1 MEVQSPGEKQ
11 ADTNKI
17 VATTSAA
24 VAMATVSSSS
34 TTCTQSPS
42 TSLSIIPSDRQAVQ
56 VMQHAIHRPQ
66 SMAAQYLHQMYAAQ
80 QQHLMLQTAALQQH
94 QHPSHLQSL
103 ATIQQ
108 SSVCQRQLPS
118 SSSGSLVQPAGVS
131 QNSITLPA
139 SPVTAQLIGQTQAST
154 AAATTISQQAILLG
168 SRPANCSQ
176 AQMYLRTQMLIL
188 TPAATVAA
196 LQSDL
201 PAVTS
206 CSSLPIS
213 SKVQNLALRAH
224 LPGALTTTHSVIL
237 KPSTQSQALSPAASM
252 SKTALCALKANQLS
266 DASTETQPPDVTQM
280 ASGAQII
287 TPTYSPMHTHTV
299 VKQQLSCPT
308 GQRVAHHQLI
318 LQQATGGF
326 SSHRQLQPIALRVAP
341 QDTTSNPLPLSV
353 KRLTTPSSQ
362 AQSCNDPSAM
372 SPSVPSST
380 SQFASTARTSIP
392 AATVQPQPPPLVAA
406 PQHRTSFPHVQ
417 NEPPPPPPP
426 LVLPRLSQNPT
437 ASLHR
442 LSLHSV
448 QALAVQSGQMLL
460 TEQELPVAEALVQM
474 PYQNLPPPQTVAVDL
489 KVHPARHNET
499 PKVGQTCKVNGL
511 CSEERKDSL
520 SPHSDRT
527 PPPQTVSPKKNG
539 AGQEKPNSPDLF
551 EQPET
556 SVDLSKS
563 WQPSPDS
570 SLTQIS
576 SVQGQTS
583 SAVPDRGRYRKKSQK
598 SSRAPITPVVSGRAC
613 DRQRIPVMTRAR
625 TPQDNRGQTT
635 PVVPGRANTQ
645 AWSPQ
650 AVSSQ
655 LAQVTRQVITHSSSG
670 DRTRRGASQQETPR
684 PQTGSPAR
692 ASQVMCSSSIATCHS
707 VIRSPQVEEPSQLTT
722 SSSNPSLPSPPLP
735 PSILPAAE
743 RGPSQPPSAPASLPG
758 SPDRTL
764 TSHVLTHLVEG
775 FVIRESLEPF
785 PVGPSS
791 LLADQQASLS
801 ESQEIQINRDAAED
815 SPLDAHQSDSDS
827 EMENDSP
834 AADELQ
840 ESLAGVLQCQYCGSR
855 GYAHTFVRSKRFC
868 SMTCVRRFSVSCT
881 KQITVL
887 RAGRWGHRPMG
898 RRGRPPC
905 RVNGASREYFLR
917 QVCGLFGSEETQQS
931 LQREEEEQQPQEEEE
946 QTPVPM
952 TTRLRKQAE
961 RQREREREQT
971 MTETITVSDE
981 EDVSS
986 PSQWNMEQVF
996 SYVSTLPG
1004 GLDVAEEFR
1013 SQEIDGQ
1020 ALMLLTEDHLVSTMN
1035 LKLGPALKLCA
1046 HINSLKDA

>member
-1 MEVQSPGEKQ
+1 MDGQSPGEKQ
-11 ADTNKI
+11 GDTNKI

-56 VMQHAIHRPQ
+56 VIQHAIHRPQ

-108 SSVCQRQLPS
+108 ASVCQRQLPS

-139 SPVTAQLIGQTQAST
+139 SPVTAQLIGRTQTST
-154 AAATTISQQAILLG
+154 AAATTISQQAMLLG
-168 SRPANCSQ
+168 SRPANCNQ

-196 LQSDL
+196 VQSDL

-206 CSSLPIS
+206 CSSLPTS
-213 SKVQNLALRAH
+213 SQVQNLALHAH
-224 LPGALTTTHSVIL
+224 LPGALTTARSVIL

-252 SKTALCALKANQLS
+252 SKTAICALKANQLP
-266 DASTETQPPDVTQM
+266 DASTEIGPPDIPQM

-287 TPTYSPMHTHTV
+287 TPAYSPVHTHTV

-318 LQQATGGF
+318 LQQATGGAP
-326 SSHRQLQPIALRVAP
+326 SHRQLQPIALRVAP

-362 AQSCNDPSAM
+362 AQSRNDPPAM

-380 SQFASTARTSIP
+380 SQFASTAQTSIP
-392 AATVQPQPPPLVAA
+392 AATIQPQPPPLVAA
-406 PQHRTSFPHVQ
+406 PQRRTLFPQVQ
-417 NEPPPPPPP
+417 NQPPPPPPP
-426 LVLPRLSQNPT
+426 LVLPRLPQNPT
-437 ASLHR
+437 SSLHR

-448 QALAVQSGQMLL
+448 QALAVQSGQIML

-489 KVHPARHNET
+489 KVHPVRHNET
-499 PKVGQTCKVNGL
+499 PTVGQTYKVNGL
-511 CSEERKDSL
+511 SSEDRKDPP
-520 SPHSDRT
+520 SPQRERT

-539 AGQEKPNSPDLF
+539 A
-551 EQPET
+551 
-556 SVDLSKS
+556 
-563 WQPSPDS
+563 
-570 SLTQIS
+570 
-576 SVQGQTS
+576 
-583 SAVPDRGRYRKKSQK
+583 
-598 SSRAPITPVVSGRAC
+598 
-613 DRQRIPVMTRAR
+613 
-625 TPQDNRGQTT
+625 
-635 PVVPGRANTQ
+635 
-645 AWSPQ
+645 
-650 AVSSQ
+650 
-655 LAQVTRQVITHSSSG
+655 
-670 DRTRRGASQQETPR
+670 
-684 PQTGSPAR
+684 
-692 ASQVMCSSSIATCHS
+692 VMCSSSVATSHS
-707 VIRSPQVEEPSQLTT
+707 VIRSPQVEELSQLTS
-722 SSSNPSLPSPPLP
+722 SSSNLSPPSPPLP
-735 PSILPAAE
+735 PSILPAAV

-775 FVIRESLEPF
+775 FVIREGMEPF

-791 LLADQQASLS
+791 LLADQQASLP
-801 ESQEIQINRDAAED
+801 ESQEIQNNGDAAED
-815 SPLDAHQSDSDS
+815 SPLDPDQSDSTDS
-827 EMENDSP
+827 EMENDGP

-840 ESLAGVLQCQYCGSR
+840 ESVAVVLQCEYCGSR

-881 KQITVL
+881 KRITVL
-887 RAGRWGHRPMG
+887 RAGRWDHRPMG
-898 RRGRPPC
+898 RRGRPPS
-905 RVNGASREYFLR
+905 RVNGASREHFLR
-917 QVCGLFGSEETQQS
+917 QAHGPFGSEEAQQS
-931 LQREEEEQQPQEEEE
+931 SQREEEEQQPQEEEE
-946 QTPVPM
+946 EQPPVPM

-971 MTETITVSDE
+971 MTETITVSDGE

-986 PSQWNMEQVF
+986 PSQWNVEQVF
-996 SYVSTLPG
+996 SYISTLPG

-1020 ALMLLTEDHLVSTMN
+1020 ALLLLTEDHLVNTMN